1 MECILI
7 HGLGQTQESWEPV
20 KRALPQEISAICPDF
35 RELLSEVPTT
45 YPNLYGEFC
54 RYCEG
59 LEQPL
64 NLCGLSLGGVLA
76 LDYALN
82 HPQQVRSV
90 VLAAAQYRVPAAL
103 LRFQNI
109 LFRMMPQRSFSG
121 IGMGKQE
128 VIELM
133 NSMMQLDFGEK
144 LKSLSCPALI
154 LCGEKDRANRRA
166 SLELAQKLPLAQLQ
180 LVEGAGHELNVEAP
194 QKMAEYLVKFYRQFG
209 LNETSAR

>member
-1 MECILI
+1 M
-7 HGLGQTQESWEPV
+7 
-20 KRALPQEISAICPDF
+20 
-35 RELLSEVPTT
+35 
-45 YPNLYGEFC
+45 
-54 RYCEG
+54 
-59 LEQPL
+59 
-64 NLCGLSLGGVLA
+64 
-76 LDYALN
+76 
-82 HPQQVRSV
+82 